1 MNILAQHIEALLFTA
16 GEAVSLKD
24 IIELTHASEEQVA
37 QALDEI
43 EAALLNTGISILHT
57 DTHIQ
62 MVTSKN
68 VAEFFAQFMVDND
81 SLSKAALEA
90 ISIIAYKGPISRID
104 IDVLRGVDSRRM
116 IRQLLLRGLIRQQ
129 RISGQAALY
138 EITEEFLAHIG
149 VLKKE
154 DLPQL

>member
-24 IIELTHASEEQVA
+24 LAELTHVSDEQVA
-37 QALDEI
+37 QALNEI
-43 EAALLNTGISILHT
+43 TAALLNTGISLLRT
-57 DTHIQ
+57 DTHVQ

-68 VAEFFAQFMVDND
+68 VAEFLSQFILNND
-81 SLSKAALEA
+81 ALSKAALET
-90 ISIIAYKGPISRID
+90 ISIIAYKGPISRVD

-154 DLPQL
+154 DLPHL